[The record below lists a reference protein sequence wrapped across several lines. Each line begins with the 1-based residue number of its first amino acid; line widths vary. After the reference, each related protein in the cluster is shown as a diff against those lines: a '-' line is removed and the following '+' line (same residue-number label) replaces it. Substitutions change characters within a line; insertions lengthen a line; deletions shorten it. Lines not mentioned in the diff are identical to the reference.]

1 MGLDRYGTVHSNNE
15 EKYVKLSRFLCFL
28 LRHNPD
34 AIGLELDVNGYV
46 DTDELI
52 KKNKLF

>member
-52 KKNKLF
+52 KKK